1 MITEK
6 LLDQETVKKV
16 FFSLWLEGEYDFIME
31 DLEKIANAYAEAAAP
46 KIARKER
53 DACLEIANSL
63 NYLVANKIEE
73 VRGKM

>member
-1 MITEK
+1 MSHNFENA
-6 LLDQETVKKV
+6 D
-16 FFSLWLEGEYDFIME
+16 DFIMD
-31 DLEKIANAYAEAAAP
+31 DLEKLANAFAEAAAP